1 MLLKVDYVT
10 EIWNY
15 FDYVTK
21 ICVKFDYVTF
31 NLTKLV

>member
-1 MLLKVDYVT
+1 MLLKVYYVT